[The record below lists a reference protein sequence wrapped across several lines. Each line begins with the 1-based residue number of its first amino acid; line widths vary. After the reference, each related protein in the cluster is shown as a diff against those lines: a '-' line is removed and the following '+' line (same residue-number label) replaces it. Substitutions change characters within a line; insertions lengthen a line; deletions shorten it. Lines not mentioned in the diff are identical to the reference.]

1 MTSSQ
6 KAHVLHTLL
15 QEHHSV
21 LVHFDARLPSVQV
34 PAEYKNR
41 PQLALEFGLNLPVP
55 IRDLRIDIT
64 GLSATLSFNRRP
76 SPVFVPWHAVYLIVA
91 DTGRG
96 AVWPSDAPAEAD
108 IPEKRATQLQ
118 EVSAERPTAT
128 TPRVEKRR
136 TLPPNWRVIDGGGAG
151 KKQVG

>member
-15 QEHHSV
+15 QEHRSV
-21 LVHFDARLPSVQV
+21 FVHFDARLPSVQV

-76 SPVFVPWHAVYLIVA
+76 SPVFVPWHAIYLIIA

-96 AVWPSDAPAEAD
+96 AVWEADAPPEAD
-108 IPEKRATQLQ
+108 TPGKRPAGSQ
-118 EVSAERPTAT
+118 ETPSERTAST
-128 TPRVEKRR
+128 TPPAESRR
-136 TLPPNWRVIDGGGAG
+136 TLPPNWRVIDGGGRG
-151 KKQVG
+151 KKQAS